1 MSTKGFLLLIAT
13 VVAIGGSIGGAFS
26 GGLALGR
33 SQSDD
38 AASEFAI
45 LQQLVGGQSFSGTA
59 PGGAFTGGQLGGG
72 APDVQGFR
80 DGQRFRSEGDAQGG
94 QDAPSGFGG
103 GNFGGPGGFSGGAFF
118 PSILSGSVSA
128 VDGNL
133 ITVTTD
139 SGETQVTIDEDSTIQ
154 IYEAGTVNDLST
166 GDRVTVILAGDAES
180 GEPASAA
187 SVIVNPPDLA
197 GIFGGGGFG
206 GGRQGF
212 GGRPRGQ

>member
-1 MSTKGFLLLIAT
+1 MNTKGFLLLIAT

-33 SQSDD
+33 GQSDD
-38 AASEFAI
+38 AAPEFAV
-45 LQQLVGGQSFSGTA
+45 LQQLAGGQSFTGAA

-80 DGQRFRSEGDAQGG
+80 DGQRSRSEGDTHGG

-103 GNFGGPGGFSGGAFF
+103 GDFGGPEGAFF
-118 PSILSGSVSA
+118 GNILNGSVSA

-139 SGETQVTIDEDSTIQ
+139 SGETQVTIDEDSTVQ

-180 GEPASAA
+180 GEPAAAA

-206 GGRQGF
+206 R
-212 GGRPRGQ
+212 RPSGP